1 VRRAYARPNAAIV
14 RRNIIFNMK
23 LSRLVLIEQA
33 TRSQRNNAARIAL
46 NICRCEQPPV
56 RLIVAAGNFEG

>member
-1 VRRAYARPNAAIV
+1 VRRAYARANAAIV

-33 TRSQRNNAARIAL
+33 TRRQRNNAAQIAR
-46 NICRCEQPPV
+46 NICRYERPPV
-56 RLIVAAGNFEG
+56 RLIVAVGNFGG